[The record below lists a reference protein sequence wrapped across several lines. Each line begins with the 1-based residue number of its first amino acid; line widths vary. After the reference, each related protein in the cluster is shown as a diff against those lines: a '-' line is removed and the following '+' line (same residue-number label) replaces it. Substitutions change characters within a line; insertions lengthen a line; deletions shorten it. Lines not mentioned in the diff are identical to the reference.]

1 MQPAASS
8 LRSLFA
14 LALSLAVC
22 ASAGCAT
29 VRCMAPDPLLR
40 PCSESYTITQ
50 DGWRLGIRHIRPDV
64 EDPSKLPVVLC
75 HGLGLNG
82 TFWTITQSTL
92 PQQLAAHGYHVF
104 IPDMRGSGASHRVGL
119 VGTINQKLLRQTAFL
134 EIGDGDWN
142 VDEEVRYD
150 VPAILEFVRKE
161 TGQERVNW
169 VGHSLG
175 GMLMFAYLETSPEA
189 SRIANFVGMGS
200 TVVQAEWPQTKMLG
214 ANRALRGLLRVV
226 STGRMARP
234 MMFARPPGLQSVD
247 RLYYTASNVD
257 RSTVNR
263 FYGYTLENPG
273 RGALKQLD
281 PYLEYGTFVSADGS
295 FDYYDHL
302 ERVSTPL
309 LLIAGDGDIMSD
321 IRSTQLTFESVSS
334 KDKTLKR
341 YGRVEGH
348 IDDYGHCDLVW
359 SRHAAREIFPDV
371 IDWLN
376 ARQPDLPSRQSPSP
390 PIATE

>member
-1 MQPAASS
+1 MPRAASS
-8 LRSLFA
+8 VRFLIA
-14 LALSLAVC
+14 LALAVAGC
-22 ASAGCAT
+22 ASSGCAT
-29 VRCMAPDPLLR
+29 VRLLAPDPLLR
-40 PCSESYTITQ
+40 PCSETYTITK
-50 DGWRLGIRHIRPDV
+50 DGWRLGMRHIRPEV

-82 TFWTITQSTL
+82 TFWTITHSTL

-104 IPDMRGSGASHRVGL
+104 IPDMRGSGASHRDGL
-119 VGTINQKLLRQTAFL
+119 VGAINQKLLRQTTLL
-134 EIGDGDWN
+134 EIGDGDWT
-142 VDEEVRYD
+142 VDDEVHHD
-150 VPAILEFVRKE
+150 VPAILEHVRQV

-175 GMLMFAYLETSPEA
+175 GMLMFAYLETSPDA
-189 SRIANFVGMGS
+189 WRIATFVGMGS
-200 TVVQAEWPQTKMLG
+200 TVVQAEWPQKKMLG

-234 MMFARPPGLQSVD
+234 MMFARPPGLESVD

-295 FDYYDHL
+295 FDYFDNL
-302 ERVSTPL
+302 DRVNAPL

-321 IRSTQLTFESVSS
+321 IRSTQLTFDSVSS
-334 KDKTLKR
+334 TDRTLKR
-341 YGRVEGH
+341 YGRVEGQ

-359 SRHAAREIFPDV
+359 SRHAAREIFPDI

-376 ARQPDLPSRQSPSP
+376 ERQPKFPSAQASPQQLHV
-390 PIATE
+390 E